1 MRSAWMC
8 GRRGGFLSAL
18 VGIVVLLG
26 THALAG
32 PSFDEKWVE
41 GFTWRSIGPA
51 NMSGRI
57 VDIDVHPSD
66 HSLWFVSTASGGL
79 LKTTNAGVT
88 FEYLFQDQS
97 TISIGAT
104 AVAPSDPNI
113 VWVGTGEHN
122 PRNSS
127 SWGDGV
133 YKSTDGGKTFEH
145 MGLRETTII
154 GDILIHPENP
164 DVVFVGAMGRTWG
177 TNPERGL
184 YKTDD
189 GGKTWKKILYVDDT
203 TGVIDLSMHPENPD
217 IILCAMWERQ
227 RDEFDTND
235 PMKRHGPGS
244 GLYRST
250 DGGASWTKINAG
262 LPTVHLGRMG
272 MEWSLS
278 EADTVYMIVD
288 SEKIGTGGTDKPG
301 FMGISGRDADV
312 GARLTSVSEDGPAG
326 QAGLEAGDIVV
337 EFDGER
343 ITSYDELA
351 WRIRLA
357 GEGNTVTLVVV
368 RGGEEMEFEVTLGAH
383 PNPDQKP
390 YRSDLDGQ
398 APNIQDRQG
407 PDGFQTGGLFK
418 STDAGETWT
427 RVNSINPR
435 PMYFS
440 RIAVDPIDSR
450 YIWVAGVQ
458 LMKSEDGGETF
469 TRDGGPGVHAD
480 GHAFWIDPDDGRHIL
495 YGTDGGLYETFDRGK
510 NWHHHNQVAIGQFY
524 HVTTDNQP
532 LYMVYGGLQDNGS
545 WGGPNRT
552 RLDTGPDNTDWF
564 RIGGGDGFIC
574 AVDPLDPDM
583 LYMASQNGGI
593 GRYNIRTG
601 ERRFLRPRPEQG
613 SDIEYRFNWKT
624 PFALSHHNHQIYYA
638 AGNYVFRSIKRG
650 DEMERIS
657 PEIVRTRRG
666 TATAF
671 SESPR
676 DSKVLYVGSDDG
688 SLWMTDSGGKE
699 WTNIVYPR
707 EPDTPPEDEEADQ
720 DAEQVASPTPSGQQD
735 EPKAPMEAEQP
746 EQTPAAKD
754 TGGRM
759 ARMFDR
765 LDRNDDGKL
774 SGDEIPER
782 MRLLVASADTDG
794 DGAVSRAEMAG
805 AMKRFG
811 AIRGGFARRA
821 AGEKRAARAAE
832 RADRPEARAERSR
845 KQVPASEEATL
856 ETPPPADPIAG
867 VWTIETASEFGES
880 RTVITITRNEDGS
893 LTAHV
898 SSEFLEE
905 TTEDISFDEETG
917 HLTFVLTTYF
927 GSVRG
932 TGTVEGNS
940 ITGEIVFGD
949 NQFQISFT
957 GTRRVEETAEEPGG
971 QTLDTI
977 LPGPGRFSSL
987 EASRFETGR
996 VYATIDRHYYDDFAP
1011 YVVVSE
1017 DFGKTWRSLADGL
1030 PEGSCRVIRED
1041 LQNPNVLYLGTEFG
1055 IYISIDRGKTWTR
1068 FNNNMPTVAVHEIA
1082 QHPLSGDIVA
1092 GTHGRSIWITDV
1104 TPIRAMTENA
1114 LRAPAYLFPPAKQ
1127 IRWHRL
1133 PRQGR
1138 FGGASWY
1145 TGENPPPSARIYFM
1159 LRGVRNASLRILTP
1173 DGHEIHDFGKIETR
1187 NGLNWVDWDQRR
1199 SAPQGRQGRSRRGPL
1214 VPPGVYRVVL
1224 EADGMRMERTL
1235 TIEPDPQ
1242 FAD

>member
-1 MRSAWMC
+1 MC
-8 GRRGGFLSAL
+8 GIRGERLPVL
-18 VGIVVLLG
+18 VGVVALLG
-26 THALAG
+26 SGAMGG
-32 PSFDEKWVE
+32 PTFDEKWVE

-57 VDIDVHPSD
+57 VDIDVHPED

-79 LKTTNAGVT
+79 LKTTNAGTT
-88 FEYLFQDQS
+88 FEYLFQDQP

-145 MGLRETTII
+145 MGLKETTII

-164 DVVFVGAMGRTWG
+164 DIVFVGAMGRTWG

-184 YKTDD
+184 YKTTD
-189 GGKTWKKILYVDDT
+189 GGKTWEKILYVDDA

-262 LPTVHLGRMG
+262 LPTVNLGRLG
-272 MEWSLS
+272 MNWSLS
-278 EADTVYMIVD
+278 EPDTVYMLVD

-312 GARLTSVSEDGPAG
+312 GARLTSISEDGPAAK
-326 QAGLEAGDIVV
+326 AGLKEDDIIV
-337 EFDGER
+337 EMDGER

-357 GEGNTVTLVVV
+357 GEGTKVDLVVV
-368 RGGEEMEFEVTLGAH
+368 RDGEEMEFEVTLGAH

-390 YRSDLDGQ
+390 YQSDLDGQ
-398 APNIQDRQG
+398 APNVQDRQG

-418 STDAGETWT
+418 SSDAGQTWT

-440 RIAVDPIDSR
+440 KVAIDPIDPK
-450 YIWVAGVQ
+450 YQWVAGVQ

-510 NWHHHNQVAIGQFY
+510 TWHHHNQVAIGQFY

-552 RLDTGPDNTDWF
+552 RTGAGPDNTDWF

-601 ERRFLRPRPEQG
+601 ERRFMRPRPERDSELQ
-613 SDIEYRFNWKT
+613 YRFNWKT

-638 AGNYVFRSIKRG
+638 AGNYVFRSIKKG

-657 PEIVRTRRG
+657 PEIVRTKRG

-671 SESPR
+671 SESPL
-676 DSKVLYVGSDDG
+676 DSDVLYVGSDDG
-688 SLWMTDSGGKE
+688 SLWMTDSGGRQ
-699 WTNIVYPR
+699 WTNIIYPR
-707 EPDTPPEDEEADQ
+707 EPDEEDQSEGEEG
-720 DAEQVASPTPSGQQD
+720 AEEPAGQVAD
-735 EPKAPMEAEQP
+735 EPPDEPATPEGGDQP
-746 EQTPAAKD
+746 ERQASPGG
-754 TGGRM
+754 GGRM
-759 ARMFDR
+759 AQMFDR
-765 LDRNDDGKL
+765 LDQNDDGKL

-782 MRLLVASADTDG
+782 MRPLVASADTDG
-794 DGAVSRAEMAG
+794 DGAVSRDEMAK
-805 AMKRFG
+805 AMERFG
-811 AIRGGFARRA
+811 AMRGGFGRRA
-821 AGEKRAARAAE
+821 GAEGRTRRARESGGQGGE
-832 RADRPEARAERSR
+832 RPQEQPQAPQ
-845 KQVPASEEATL
+845 KQPES
-856 ETPPPADPIAG
+856 PPPSAADPIAG
-867 VWTIETASEFGES
+867 VWTLNTTSEFGES
-880 RTVITITRNEDGS
+880 ETELTITRKEDGS
-893 LTAHV
+893 LMARV
-898 SSEFLEE
+898 SSEFLDE
-905 TTEDISFDEETG
+905 TTEDVSFNEETG
-917 HLTFVLTTYF
+917 RLTFAFSTDF
-927 GSVRG
+927 GNARG
-932 TGTVEGNS
+932 SGTVKGNTV
-940 ITGEIVFGD
+940 TGELVFGD
-949 NQFQISFT
+949 NQFHVSFS
-957 GTRRVEETAEEPGG
+957 GTRQIEESGEDTEGL
-971 QTLDTI
+971 TLDQI

-1041 LQNPNVLYLGTEFG
+1041 LQNPNVLYLGTEFA
-1055 IYISIDRGKTWTR
+1055 IFISIDRGQTWTK

-1104 TPIRAMTENA
+1104 TPIRAMSESA
-1114 LRAPAYLFPPAKQ
+1114 LQAPAYLFPPATQ

-1133 PRQGR
+1133 PGQGD

-1145 TGENPPPSARIYFM
+1145 EGQNPPSSARIYFM
-1159 LRGVRNASLRILTP
+1159 LRGVRSVSLRILTA
-1173 DGHEIHDFGKIETR
+1173 DGREVRDFGEIETR
-1187 NGLNWVDWDQRR
+1187 EGLNWVDWDQRR
-1199 SAPQGRQGRSRRGPL
+1199 SAPQGRQGRFRRGPL

-1235 TIEPDPQ
+1235 TIEPDPEY
-1242 FAD
+1242 AD